1 MIRRLTLLRHAETSP
16 VAPGQADADR
26 ALTPRGVQQCA
37 ELATYLESQTFDT
50 VAISPSLRT
59 RETARLALGEAAGIE
74 VTTALYQAAADTI
87 AGVTATFFPTC
98 CNALIVA
105 HNPGISVFA
114 GRLSRMTVGE
124 MRPCTAVSLIF
135 DGDWLEMPN
144 GRCRLDWQFNPED
157 R

>member
-1 MIRRLTLLRHAETSP
+1 MIRRLTLLRHAKTLP

-37 ELATYLESQTFDT
+37 ELATYLHGQTFYT

-59 RETARLALGEAAGIE
+59 RETARLALRQAAGIE
-74 VTTALYQAAADTI
+74 VATALYQAPADTI
-87 AGVTATFFPTC
+87 AGVTETFSATC

-114 GRLSRMTVGE
+114 GRLSRMTACE
-124 MRPCTAVSLIF
+124 MSPCTALSFVF
-135 DGDWLEMPN
+135 DGDWHEVPN
-144 GRCRLDWQFNPED
+144 GRCRLDWQFSPED